1 MMDDSA
7 LRERYL
13 SVLDRLGEAIA
24 EGAAMYAALSGGG
37 SGAERPAQ

>member
-24 EGAAMYAALSGGG
+24 VPVASRKRCA
-37 SGAERPAQ
+37 